1 MTAGLQEVG
10 RPIVIGKKAD
20 GSDMDA
26 EGIEL
31 PTGAVLLYPYGQP
44 RTPKGVIIEGHGII
58 PKIEVTLTRAELLKG
73 NDSQLAAAIAYIQNK
88 PRR

>member
-10 RPIVIGKKAD
+10 RAIVIGKKTD

-31 PTGAVLLYPYGQP
+31 PSGAVLLYP
-44 RTPKGVIIEGHGII
+44 
-58 PKIEVTLTRAELLKG
+58 
-73 NDSQLAAAIAYIQNK
+73 
-88 PRR
+88 